1 MAGPRVLAAVAGK
14 PQPVATHVHRQMDGC
29 QKQTNTHVLWPWDG
43 STREYPQPGA
53 VGACE
58 SSRAVCAKGGGWR
71 PWRESLIANVVY
83 VGRQGE
89 LGPGGEGWRGVG
101 QVNNELG
108 DSAPVSL
115 VVQPSSYDTV
125 GCPALTTPCVQHEDA
140 RVRSSARVK

>member
-1 MAGPRVLAAVAGK
+1 M
-14 PQPVATHVHRQMDGC
+14 
-29 QKQTNTHVLWPWDG
+29 NTHSPAPLVPASRVEPCVHEAAG
-43 STREYPQPGA
+43 GPGRKA
-53 VGACE
+53 
-58 SSRAVCAKGGGWR
+58 
-71 PWRESLIANVVY
+71 LIANVVY

-101 QVNNELG
+101 QVQNELG

-125 GCPALTTPCVQHEDA
+125 GCPALTTPCVRHEDA